1 MLFHRLEDHNNNLA
15 KTPFYHHVIH
25 VLFFFTVNTIN
36 GFSQLKRILLLLR
49 EHSEHFSCLLLQEIF
64 ELDSKFE
71 EFCEIVDHFET
82 LFDHNEALE
91 NYFII
96 PKPGTSSEFDVAIQ
110 QEKLLE
116 SQFTEY
122 LTKIKKELKYAQIV
136 YNVKSP
142 SDPYTIEIS
151 NKFKDI
157 PSYFQMVSS
166 LKSVNRFTTP
176 ELQLLID
183 QQYLQKDAK
192 FEILREITRD
202 IFSKF
207 DKKNSIL
214 LTAVKKFAE
223 FDCLASLTKIS
234 NSEIYQTCPP
244 NFISNVDHSPFI
256 DLKSNVHPFLRVSN
270 GSTIIPNDI
279 SIGKKNA
286 NSIIVSGANMGG
298 KRFELNS

>member
-1 MLFHRLEDHNNNLA
+1 
-15 KTPFYHHVIH
+15 
-25 VLFFFTVNTIN
+25 
-36 GFSQLKRILLLLR
+36 
-49 EHSEHFSCLLLQEIF
+49 
-64 ELDSKFE
+64 
-71 EFCEIVDHFET
+71 
-82 LFDHNEALE
+82 
-91 NYFII
+91 
-96 PKPGTSSEFDVAIQ
+96 
-110 QEKLLE
+110 
-116 SQFTEY
+116 
-122 LTKIKKELKYAQIV
+122 
-136 YNVKSP
+136 
-142 SDPYTIEIS
+142 
-151 NKFKDI
+151 
-157 PSYFQMVSS
+157 

-192 FEILREITRD
+192 FEILREITRE

-223 FDCLASLTKIS
+223 FDCLSSLTKIS